1 MTQPYWINEYFV
13 DPSRNHL
20 CYKGEEIQI
29 PKKELAVLTL
39 LAENAGTVVS
49 HDDLME
55 HIWGDSV
62 VSPNTLQRYIA
73 QLRKVFGDDSKK
85 QAVIKTYPKV
95 GYSLQATVKWQTQ
108 SVSSSLKST
117 KRNYTHLFLAVF
129 LMLIIGAYLCFK
141 KTDKPLI
148 KLNSLTPI
156 TASDTDEIT
165 PRYSPDGKYLVY
177 RRYSKLHGI
186 HLWAK
191 NLSTNLEVQ
200 LTADSAKYGSYN
212 WSDDA
217 DQLAFS
223 VLSFEPGSKKPC
235 WQIQTL
241 DFTKAVKTPQKALK
255 SSPCEEH
262 RMAVSRWITNDRI
275 AVLVK
280 QNGKNHTLQ
289 AYDIASK
296 QLTEIYSPVNRDIYS
311 YDFSFRSKT
320 FAVVSRNNKNQH
332 IIEEVDLNGKVLSTA
347 TISLAKDH
355 SAHEYYNVY
364 FEPNGEYLLT
374 NTALGL
380 FQLFFDGTMQKISTF
395 GYRNLS
401 EPNLHPQGNK
411 LVAVQESNDQDIAII
426 SVDSKEQL
434 NEQLQ
439 RDTTSI
445 ARSNELDAAGMFQPN
460 GELIAFA
467 SNRSGKKQIWL
478 YDGNVAKQ
486 LTYFEKGLQTFDF
499 AWSENGEQLAA
510 VSNDT
515 LMIISLDGKVQSL
528 VSSLLVSKVMQWKSD
543 NEITVIANK
552 KNDNNAFLL
561 SFNKQS
567 LVVEKQKNLQ
577 VSKVDWLQFIS
588 KDTFVYV
595 NSDRQTWIKN
605 TNNDAPIQINILED
619 KIGYKRLSTHDNM
632 LYGINHKDQLW
643 RYDFELKTLATI
655 EQLPNTVLYI
665 SDFKAG
671 KALITMSLRHNKE
684 IVELELELA
693 Q

>member
-55 HIWGDSV
+55 HIWGDTV

-108 SVSSSLKST
+108 SVSTSLKST
-117 KRNYTHLFLAVF
+117 KRNYSYLFFAVF
-129 LMLIIGAYLCFK
+129 LMLIIAAYIGLRD
-141 KTDKPLI
+141 TDKPLI

-156 TASDTDEIT
+156 TASDTDEVT

-217 DQLAFS
+217 NQLAFS

-241 DFTKAVKTPQKALK
+241 DFTKAFKTPQKALK
-255 SSPCEEH
+255 ISPCEEY

-311 YDFSFRSKT
+311 YDFSFKSKT

-332 IIEEVDLNGKVLSTA
+332 IIEEVNLNGKVLSTA
-347 TISLAKDH
+347 TISLSKDH

-380 FQLFFDGTMQKISTF
+380 FQLFFDGTMQKINTF

-426 SVDSKEQL
+426 SLDSTEQL
-434 NEQLQ
+434 NDHLQ
-439 RDTTSI
+439 PDTVSI

-486 LTYFEKGLQTFDF
+486 LTYFEKGIQTFDF
-499 AWSENGEQLAA
+499 VWSENGEQLAA

-552 KNDNNAFLL
+552 NNDNNAFLL

-567 LVVEKQKNLQ
+567 LVVDKQKNLQ
-577 VSKVDWLQFIS
+577 VSKVDWLQFIN

-605 TNNDAPIQINILED
+605 TNNDAPIQINLLEE
-619 KIGYKRLSTHDNM
+619 KIGYKRLSTHDNT

-643 RYDFELKTLATI
+643 RYDFELKTLTTI
-655 EQLPNTVLYI
+655 EQLPNTALYI

-684 IVELELELA
+684 IVELELA